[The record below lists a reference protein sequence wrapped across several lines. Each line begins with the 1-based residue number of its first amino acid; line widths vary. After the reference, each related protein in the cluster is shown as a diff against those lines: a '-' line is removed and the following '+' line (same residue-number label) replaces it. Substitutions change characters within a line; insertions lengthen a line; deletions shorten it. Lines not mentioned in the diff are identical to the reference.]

1 MIFDLL
7 QGLDMPPVLY
17 YRAMLQVVLKENG
30 LLSEGEDNS
39 DIRVGR
45 MTKKCSNFKQ
55 YVEFALRKLG
65 FDSSSVVSFFGKS
78 TTCIHIC
85 IVYSYIIYA
94 VFSEE

>member
-1 MIFDLL
+1 MIFDFL

-55 YVEFALRKLG
+55 YVEFALLKLG
-65 FDSSSVVSFFGKS
+65 FDSSSVVSLFLIFENLLH
-78 TTCIHIC
+78 T
-85 IVYSYIIYA
+85 YIF
-94 VFSEE
+94 V